1 MTITTMVVIW
11 SADVYGP
18 TLTSLSV
25 LARPLIDQHSHS
37 GGWPQA
43 FGQAGIDM
51 MKLWTLL
58 AYVFGTRFWNE
69 KKNPY
74 FLDVR
79 AGDATFAQIHGK
91 WILKWIVPP

>member
-1 MTITTMVVIW
+1 MTITTMVVTW

-18 TLTSLSV
+18 ILTSLCV
-25 LARPLIDQHSHS
+25 LARPSIDQYSHS

-43 FGQAGIDM
+43 FDQAEIDM
-51 MKLWTLL
+51 MKSWTLL
-58 AYVFGTRFWNE
+58 ADVFGTRFWNE

-74 FLDVR
+74 FPAVR

-91 WILKWIVPP
+91 WILK